1 MAGRKPVAPQ
11 AAPAATPPPAET
23 ASAAPKVPADVTQR
37 FIPPRA
43 GPPGATLV
51 YQPRLLGSASVRFA
65 DGKNGIDTTNELL
78 YLAPLD
84 AAPAIDWDKAATA
97 AFPAADLDTA
107 PQSGA
112 TFEPAPAAA
121 TNAKSY
127 AAWKAEFASWLF
139 RNATLDLRQAG
150 REQRDALVEKM
161 RADYAPKVHR
171 LEEKIRNAEQAVT
184 REQGQAHAAELQTAV
199 SVGAT
204 VLGAILGRK
213 ATSATLGRATTAAR
227 GVGRSVEQQQDVGR
241 AKADVA
247 AAQQEL
253 DALNAEIE
261 RRAGGL
267 DAAPLRPTK
276 SNIDVRLVALAWAPY
291 WRDAQG
297 TLTPAW
303 A

>member
-1 MAGRKPVAPQ
+1 M
-11 AAPAATPPPAET
+11 
-23 ASAAPKVPADVTQR
+23 
-37 FIPPRA
+37 
-43 GPPGATLV
+43 
-51 YQPRLLGSASVRFA
+51 
-65 DGKNGIDTTNELL
+65 
-78 YLAPLD
+78 
-84 AAPAIDWDKAATA
+84 
-97 AFPAADLDTA
+97 
-107 PQSGA
+107 
-112 TFEPAPAAA
+112 
-121 TNAKSY
+121 
-127 AAWKAEFASWLF
+127 
-139 RNATLDLRQAG
+139 
-150 REQRDALVEKM
+150 
-161 RADYAPKVHR
+161 HR
-171 LEEKIRNAEQAVT
+171 IEEKIRSAEQAVT

-213 ATSATLGRATTAAR
+213 ATSTTLGRATTAAR

-261 RRAGGL
+261 RKAGGL

-291 WRDAQG
+291 WRDPQG